1 MTSLSLTWQGSTGL
15 REFQF
20 FRQDDT
26 INWLLDDVS
35 AGSSQG
41 NKAAQVVPAVNYP
54 DNHRN
59 CCNPG
64 LLTLD
69 LCSSPA
75 SSTGSPPG
83 SPPVEASVV
92 GQAAPVASTKCFSGS
107 SMTDACTRNNKEI
120 GNANA
125 SSQLDPTVEREA
137 RVMRYKEKR
146 KNRKFEKQ
154 IRYASRKA
162 YAEKRP
168 RIKGRFVK
176 RSEPEEQT
184 VPPQYNQDH
193 LDLGWFRP

>member
-1 MTSLSLTWQGSTGL
+1 MTTALPSSDLCGVCRSSGATNCGHDCTYRGMTCMPHISDEVNQMTSLSLTWQGSTGL

-92 GQAAPVASTKCFSGS
+92 GQAAPVASTVS
-107 SMTDACTRNNKEI
+107 N
-120 GNANA
+120 
-125 SSQLDPTVEREA
+125 
-137 RVMRYKEKR
+137 
-146 KNRKFEKQ
+146 
-154 IRYASRKA
+154 
-162 YAEKRP
+162 
-168 RIKGRFVK
+168 
-176 RSEPEEQT
+176 
-184 VPPQYNQDH
+184 
-193 LDLGWFRP
+193 